1 MIRQVSIFAP
11 NMKGSMHKVTTC
23 LRKAGVNIM
32 ALITN
37 DSGEF
42 GLVRMIVDDTD
53 KAAEALEAA
62 GYMVRIS
69 PVIGA
74 EISDDVG
81 GLDDLLADLESINI
95 SADYIYISYLR
106 DARNVVA
113 IIHAHNQYEIESSLR
128 SKGWTIL

>member
-1 MIRQVSIFAP
+1 MIRQLSIFAENKKGAMGRITQILFENGI
-11 NMKGSMHKVTTC
+11 NMNT
-23 LRKAGVNIM
+23 
-32 ALITN
+32 LITN

-95 SADYIYISYLR
+95 SSYYIYISYLR

-113 IIHAHNQYEIESSLR
+113 IIHVDNQYEIESSLR

>member
-1 MIRQVSIFAP
+1 
-11 NMKGSMHKVTTC
+11 MHKVTTC

-113 IIHAHNQYEIESSLR
+113 IIHADNQYEIESSLR